1 MLFGMGV
8 GLPDLAEATHETDH
22 RFTVSGYVR
31 DKGGR
36 PVADV
41 RVTVRDLRD
50 QKIEAVSTFT
60 DAKGFYKA
68 LLHLHNDN
76 AGDPIQVSARDEK
89 TGFDETRQIRAEFN
103 PKDRQTDRL
112 GRADLGP
119 VPPSELEAGGAG
131 AADGDGTP
139 HWVYAVGGLCL
150 VGAIGMAVAWSR
162 RRQARQS
169 KGDRKRRG
177 KKR

>member
-1 MLFGMGV
+1 MGI

-36 PVADV
+36 PAADV
-41 RVTVRDLRD
+41 RVAVRDLRD
-50 QKIEAVSTFT
+50 QKIEPVSTFT

-89 TGFDETRQIRAEFN
+89 TGLDETRQIRAEFN
-103 PKDRQTDRL
+103 PRDRQTDRQ
-112 GRADLGP
+112 GQADLGP
-119 VPPSELEAGGAG
+119 VPASESGDGAGGTS
-131 AADGDGTP
+131 DGEGPP
-139 HWVYAVGGLCL
+139 HWVYAVGGLAV
-150 VGAIGMAVAWSR
+150 VGAIGLAVVWSR